1 VARTLFERLAQGR
14 PPTEEAIKRP
24 NGGSPQIERLL
35 DWLVTRWGKPTV
47 TARDICIYGP
57 RPRDKKT
64 AVSLAQTLVDRGWLA
79 RIETDRHDKREW
91 RIVAKK

>member
-1 VARTLFERLAQGR
+1 MADIFDRLARGR
-14 PPTEEAIKRP
+14 PPVEEPVKQPRG
-24 NGGSPQIERLL
+24 NYPQVERFL
-35 DWLVTRWGKPTV
+35 DWLVNRWTKPTV

-57 RPRDKKT
+57 RPRSLKT